1 MREGLERDAARY
13 ADAAGRPSPGHRRGG
28 AGLTGGTLEVE
39 EVADCRFAVRG
50 HLDLDTVPV
59 LRNALRAVIEPGA
72 TIELDFS
79 EVTFLDSS
87 GLQALVTMA
96 SDVAP
101 GRVNVVGVS
110 GGPLN
115 VLSLTGLLDIRG
127 LHVVPLEG

>member
-1 MREGLERDAARY
+1 V
-13 ADAAGRPSPGHRRGG
+13 GG
-28 AGLTGGTLEVE
+28 ETLEVE
-39 EVADCRFAVRG
+39 ELADCRFAVRG

-59 LRNALRAVIEPGA
+59 LRNALRRAIEPGA
-72 TIELDFS
+72 TIDLDFS

-87 GLQALVTMA
+87 GLQALVSMA

-115 VLSLTGLLDIRG
+115 VLSLTGLLDIKG

>member
-1 MREGLERDAARY
+1 MRW
-13 ADAAGRPSPGHRRGG
+13 
-28 AGLTGGTLEVE
+28 LEVD
-39 EVADCRFAVRG
+39 EVDACSFALRG

-59 LRNALRAVIEPGA
+59 MRNALRRAIEPGA
-72 TIELDFS
+72 TIDLDFS

-87 GLQALVTMA
+87 GLQALVTIA
-96 SDVAP
+96 SDVSP
-101 GRVNVVGVS
+101 GRVNVRNVS